1 MPLIN
6 PQEMTEANLAAKR
19 ANGSMSRGPMTPE
32 GNAHSAAANLRHGF
46 YCQAQNGA
54 LTALGEDPQ
63 EYAELMNSLE
73 DNFAESLESELV
85 QRIGR
90 VLWRMKRAERMQDG
104 LALKRLEAAKEIH
117 EITTLPQRVRAHESL
132 EVYECLATAMARRG
146 NGPTAAEIQTFV
158 EGIGDDPSEPMQEF
172 LPLLESLNKLADGP
186 ERQAARRNARAQ
198 LHELT
203 EAYRKICQKLTQQ
216 LNEMA
221 SPENLAAQIAPQDE
235 QSMLMQRMEDSSLR
249 KLWRLTNM
257 LVKVRN
263 GALAHKD
270 VKNEGRS
277 DYVHENTGNMDKM
290 SCDETGFLHENAP
303 ITP

>member
-6 PQEMTEANLAAKR
+6 PQEMTEANLAAKL
-19 ANGSMSRGPMTPE
+19 ANGSMSRGPVTPE
-32 GNAHSAAANLRHGF
+32 GKAHSAASNLRHGF

-117 EITTLPQRVRAHESL
+117 EITTLPQRERAHESL
-132 EVYECLATAMARRG
+132 AVYECLATAMARRG
-146 NGPTAAEIQTFV
+146 NGPTTAEIQPFV
-158 EGIGDDPSEPMQEF
+158 EGVGDDPSEPMQEF

-290 SCDETGFLHENAP
+290 SCDETGFLQENAP
-303 ITP
+303 ITR